1 MLCTNPCR
9 SSFAL
14 KRAHSSDYL
23 STMGKY
29 EFNMQRLYLRHI
41 LADGAR
47 IEADRG
53 QANYLLNVLRLKD
66 GDYVL
71 VFNGA
76 DGEWLA
82 KIQSSGRRA
91 CTLQLMEQTRA
102 QTERNDLIYMF
113 APLKHARLDYMVQK
127 AVEMGAGS
135 LLPVMTQHTQ
145 SSRVNVERMEANVIE
160 AAEQCGVLSVPEVM
174 TPQTLK
180 DILASWPET
189 QPGRRLLFC
198 DEGEETDNPLLSL
211 VQLKESGQQSLAI
224 LIGPEGGF
232 SDEERTLLRG
242 LDFVTAIPLGPRIL
256 RADTA
261 AVAALAVVQATVG
274 DWK

>member
-1 MLCTNPCR
+1 M
-9 SSFAL
+9 A
-14 KRAHSSDYL
+14 
-23 STMGKY
+23 KY
-29 EFNMQRLYLRHI
+29 EFKMQRLFLRHI

-47 IEADRG
+47 IEADRS

-71 VFNGA
+71 VFNGS

-82 KIQSSGRRA
+82 KIASNGRRDCA
-91 CTLQLMEQTRA
+91 LQLIERVREQTVL
-102 QTERNDLIYMF
+102 NDLIYMF

-135 LLPVMTQHTQ
+135 LKPVLTQHTQ
-145 SSRVNVERMEANVIE
+145 ASRVNLERMEANVIE
-160 AAEQCGVLSVPEVM
+160 AAEQCGVLSVPKVQQLQPL
-174 TPQTLK
+174 TDTLE
-180 DILASWPET
+180 AWEQT
-189 QPGRRLLFC
+189 QPGRQLLFC
-198 DEGEETDNPLLSL
+198 DEAEGTDNPLLTL
-211 VQLKESGQQSLAI
+211 ARIKEAGPQPLAI

-232 SDEERTLLRG
+232 SDEERTLLRS
-242 LDFVTAIPLGPRIL
+242 LDFVTPIPLGPRIL

-261 AVAALAVVQATVG
+261 AVAALAVIQATVG